1 MGANDGCKGVS
12 QGVNLETKAASRP
25 VVLELRMP
33 FSPEAGG
40 DGTPGMLDPR
50 MVDGHAYVAALSREV
65 LASAADYGDCQVEA
79 VALTGGMAAH
89 VADDALGSLLRN
101 VRQRFDVA
109 PRAEVSLRVRPG
121 MVAATSVDMM
131 RIGHVGRVVVDYATS
146 SLDEWRTLGRKLDPG
161 AMDVTRM
168 VLGPRREGEP
178 GIKLGD
184 READLAFELL
194 IGIPGQIPATA
205 RASVEVAL
213 GYGATEV
220 RLEDC
225 KPVANLAAPA
235 AASARHLGIAE
246 QEQVRTAMGETLS
259 AAGFAEYLPGR
270 WALPGH
276 ESRHEALSVAGTVEM
291 LGFGL
296 GARTFFDGVE
306 ARNTFDLRTY
316 LCFSDDPERCVATVH
331 RVG

>member
-1 MGANDGCKGVS
+1 MGMGEGLRSGSAQTAEAG
-12 QGVNLETKAASRP
+12 AACPRP

-50 MVDGHAYVAALSREV
+50 MVDGHAYVAALSHEV

-89 VADDALGSLLRN
+89 VDDDALGAILRN
-101 VRQRFDVA
+101 VRQRFDLA
-109 PRAEVSLRVRPG
+109 PRAEISLRVRPG
-121 MVAATSVDMM
+121 MVAAASVDMM

-146 SLDEWRTLGRKLDPG
+146 SLDEWRTLGHKLDPG

-194 IGIPGQIPATA
+194 VGIPGQTPATA
-205 RASVEVAL
+205 RASVEAAL

-225 KPVANLAAPA
+225 KLVVNLAAPA
-235 AASARHLGIAE
+235 VTLARHLGIAE

-276 ESRHEALSVAGTVEM
+276 ESRHEALSVADTVET

-306 ARNTFDLRTY
+306 ACNTSDLRTY
-316 LCFSDDPERCVATVH
+316 LRFSDDPERCVATVH